1 MPDNIKKINSR
12 IQMKNA
18 TAVDWKKAVNFSPLK
33 GEMIIYSGDP
43 PRLKV
48 GDGTTNVN
56 DLPFTSAAI
65 YVGDTAPTGNYDLWI
80 DTSMDTGDDTVQVV
94 IFTQEEKSKLAG
106 IEAGANK
113 YVLPTAGAEL
123 GGVKTTSTVSDATGL
138 TATPII
144 DGVPY
149 YKEATP
155 NWNENDNTSK
165 NYIDNRP
172 GAFTKTE
179 TITLT
184 ATAEANK
191 EGDTTTTSLEFAF
204 PDNRMDLIPGET
216 YQVVWDGQTYNWEAK
231 VLYLNLQTRV
241 PTYSTHSSFAI
252 PYYIVC
258 GRDIVGEFETGAKKA
273 QRQGGGSDS
282 DDELPITI
290 ISVNGGVV
298 GTEYYLG
305 RLMIESLTELI
316 VGTSYSIT
324 ITGKFDYKLYS
335 MTREGENVNSV
346 WATGIFDN
354 AALYM
359 ANVYT
364 NAELANY
371 TPSWDNLT
379 DRPGAY
385 FNEDERATGTMTA
398 SFNGVADTT
407 SDTYEVTYQYLNCS
421 PGEGWLH
428 DFIEGQVYSIT
439 WDGVTYS
446 DVVACLESGEG
457 TYIRLGAV
465 WSDSSQTYDFTVWPF
480 SLRIFADRNLI
491 FCVTSSSTVARKIKF
506 SIRGHNAVRIP
517 EYFLDLS
524 GLTTKYVKQEGGSA
538 WALRLGGETKVEDR
552 LLFKGDTGVPSGG
565 SAVSNV
571 TIGEIRAE
579 SQKGTSTNGSILR
592 LVSRRNIWDANDTKW
607 TNSIEACLCVSTIAE
622 TPADSLY
629 LEWCNPGN
637 TTETYKIFHSGT
649 TVPIT
654 SGGTGATTAAGAL
667 TALGA
672 FPISGGTL
680 TGAAFAGADAQK
692 TLSTSQLRNITIS
705 TTDLVE
711 GESTLAEGEIYLV
724 YDGGEA

>member
-1 MPDNIKKINSR
+1 MANEKTYMAR
-12 IQMKNA
+12 TQMKCDSAANWQKA
-18 TAVDWKKAVNFSPLK
+18 TNFSPLK

-94 IFTQEEKSKLAG
+94 IFTQEEKTKLAG

-149 YKEATP
+149 YKETTS
-155 NWNENDNTSK
+155 NWNENDSTSK
-165 NYIDNRP
+165 GYIDNRP

-184 ATAEANK
+184 ATAEARN

-231 VLYLNLQTRV
+231 IICVDLRYNR
-241 PTYSTHSSFAI
+241 PSYSNHSSYVV
-252 PYYIVC
+252 PNCIVC
-258 GRDIVGEFETGAKKA
+258 GRDPLSEGDIGVKKA

-282 DDELPITI
+282 DDGFPITI
-290 ISVNGGVV
+290 ESTNGGYLSVR
-298 GTEYYLG
+298 GLFLG
-305 RLMIESLTELI
+305 RLILMSYSDLT

-335 MTREGENVNSV
+335 MTADSSDV

-354 AALYM
+354 AALHM
-359 ANVYT
+359 ANTYT
-364 NAELANY
+364 DAKLANY

-385 FNEDERATGTMTA
+385 FNEDERTTGTMTA